1 MKYLFILFL
10 FGCSVSAQKTS
21 KELQEEREFQ
31 QLMSKVA
38 ETNNKSVQVQKAA
51 TKKEAELV
59 TKAVATITELK
70 QEVKILKTE
79 LSEVKAS
86 LDSVSNDSG
95 ISFKLFAIP
104 NNKEIS
110 TIEQYLPY

>member
-1 MKYLFILFL
+1 MKYLLFIFL
-10 FGCSVSAQKTS
+10 FGCTASAQNQSEDIKDDI
-21 KELQEEREFQ
+21 EFQ
-31 QLMSKVA
+31 KLMNKVT
-38 ETNNKSVQVQKAA
+38 ETNALSVKVQAKAS
-51 TKKEAELV
+51 KKEAELV

-79 LSEVKAS
+79 LSEVKAT

-104 NNKEIS
+104 NNKEN
-110 TIEQYLPY
+110 

>member
-1 MKYLFILFL
+1 M
-10 FGCSVSAQKTS
+10 GCTASAQNQSEDIKDDI
-21 KELQEEREFQ
+21 EFQ
-31 QLMSKVA
+31 KLMNKVTQ
-38 ETNNKSVQVQKAA
+38 TNDLSVKVQAKAS
-51 TKKEAELV
+51 KKEAELV

-95 ISFKLFAIP
+95 ISFKLLAIP
-104 NNKEIS
+104 NNKEN
-110 TIEQYLPY
+110 

>member
-1 MKYLFILFL
+1 MKYLLFIFL
-10 FGCSVSAQKTS
+10 MGCTASAQNQSEDIKDDI
-21 KELQEEREFQ
+21 EFQ
-31 QLMSKVA
+31 KLMNKVS
-38 ETNNKSVQVQKAA
+38 ETNTLSVQVQAKAS
-51 TKKEAELV
+51 KKEAELV

-95 ISFKLFAIP
+95 ISFKLLAIP
-104 NNKEIS
+104 NNKEN
-110 TIEQYLPY
+110 

>member
-1 MKYLFILFL
+1 MKYLLFIFL
-10 FGCSVSAQKTS
+10 FGCTASAQNQSEDIKDDI
-21 KELQEEREFQ
+21 EFQ
-31 QLMSKVA
+31 KLMNKVS
-38 ETNNKSVQVQKAA
+38 ETNDLSVKVQAKAS
-51 TKKEAELV
+51 KKEAELV

-95 ISFKLFAIP
+95 ISFRIYAIP
-104 NNKEIS
+104 NNKEN
-110 TIEQYLPY
+110 

>member
-1 MKYLFILFL
+1 MKYLLFIFL
-10 FGCSVSAQKTS
+10 FGCTASAQNQSEDIKDDI
-21 KELQEEREFQ
+21 EFQ
-31 QLMSKVA
+31 KLMNKVSQ
-38 ETNNKSVQVQKAA
+38 TNDLSVQVQAKAS
-51 TKKEAELV
+51 KKEAELV

-79 LSEVKAS
+79 LSEVKAT

-104 NNKEIS
+104 NNKEN
-110 TIEQYLPY
+110 

>member
-1 MKYLFILFL
+1 MKYLLFIFL
-10 FGCSVSAQKTS
+10 FGCTASAQNQSEDIKDDI
-21 KELQEEREFQ
+21 EFQ
-31 QLMSKVA
+31 KLMNKVSQ
-38 ETNNKSVQVQKAA
+38 TNDLSVQVQAKAS
-51 TKKEAELV
+51 KKEAELV

-95 ISFKLFAIP
+95 ISFKLLAIP
-104 NNKEIS
+104 NNKEN
-110 TIEQYLPY
+110 

>member
-1 MKYLFILFL
+1 MKYLLFIFL
-10 FGCSVSAQKTS
+10 FGCTASAQNQSEDLKDDI
-21 KELQEEREFQ
+21 EFQ
-31 QLMSKVA
+31 KLMNKVTQ
-38 ETNNKSVQVQKAA
+38 TNDLSVQVQAKAS
-51 TKKEAELV
+51 KKEAELV

-104 NNKEIS
+104 NNKEN
-110 TIEQYLPY
+110 

>member
-1 MKYLFILFL
+1 MKYLLFIFL
-10 FGCSVSAQKTS
+10 MGCTASAQNQSEDIKDDI
-21 KELQEEREFQ
+21 EFQ
-31 QLMSKVA
+31 KLMNKVTQ
-38 ETNNKSVQVQKAA
+38 TNDLSVQVQAKA

-86 LDSVSNDSG
+86 LDSVSNDTG
-95 ISFKLFAIP
+95 VSFKLLAIP
-104 NNKEIS
+104 NNKEN
-110 TIEQYLPY
+110 